1 MYETHFHLKGRPF
14 TSVPDPRFAYF
25 SESFVHALNTLDL
38 TVRQGVGIGLMTGAA
53 GTGKTLLCKTLAEK
67 LADDPLPVLLLNA
80 SFPTRSSLLQAILF
94 ELKRPYRRMTEQE
107 LRLELVSHG
116 RDLAMYR
123 TGIALIVDEAHMLKE
138 HILEELRSLT
148 NFIYQSRSVF
158 RVVLSGQPVLE
169 EVLARRSLQ
178 AINHKLEAHVCLDEL
193 TQKESVEFILTR
205 VQECGGELLE
215 MFDEAALELIVY
227 AADGN
232 PRCLNQ
238 LCDHACMLAFEGKAS
253 RVSVTH
259 VQRALSEL
267 QKLPLHWNIP
277 PTTEVETLEQGVS
290 DTIEI
295 GGESDVQ
302 RQNLPTEAEL
312 EIESATSFE
321 VGAPAEPVRREP
333 VSQHSP
339 QIPEAVEIDDDD
351 LEALEIDLDDEPLD
365 ESTSD
370 FELATLEME
379 LRAEQE
385 EQQVSKQPTVAE
397 EASFEDEPV
406 TAENVDEVECSLAH
420 TRDVDQTTVSETSG
434 LDCPFDKN
442 WDIETEMAELEYD
455 ASFEAHAQI
464 PLEESDDEDRF
475 EISVIPVT
483 EIEEDPEPFEAEA
496 VFDRYA
502 LMDARRLGQLDQF
515 ERTITPAPTNK
526 SRRCDD
532 VEMEIANSVIGL
544 CTEVGSGFYLDE
556 DYVPRPDEVLGTP
569 IDSATARHDPVDP
582 DYGLDEDDLAG
593 F

>member
-14 TSVPDPRFAYF
+14 SSVPDPRFAYY

-238 LCDHACMLAFEGKAS
+238 LCDHACMLAYEGKAS
-253 RVSVTH
+253 RVGVTH
-259 VQRALSEL
+259 VQQALSEL

-277 PTTEVETLEQGVS
+277 STNEEVLGQDVS
-290 DTIEI
+290 DSIEI
-295 GGESDVQ
+295 GETDEDHEDVAFD
-302 RQNLPTEAEL
+302 TEA
-312 EIESATSFE
+312 ATSFE
-321 VGAPAEPVRREP
+321 VGAPVESTPERAVTEQPP
-333 VSQHSP
+333 QMVS
-339 QIPEAVEIDDDD
+339 AGDDAGDD
-351 LEALEIDLDDEPLD
+351 LEVMEIEADDEPLV
-365 ESTSD
+365 ESASD
-370 FELATLEME
+370 FELSTLEME

-385 EQQVSKQPTVAE
+385 ERQACIQSTPAEVSAE
-397 EASFEDEPV
+397 IEAPA
-406 TAENVDEVECSLAH
+406 TAEADEELECSAGQSKAG
-420 TRDVDQTTVSETSG
+420 TQPAAEDSG
-434 LDCPFDKN
+434 LECPFDKN
-442 WDIETEMAELEYD
+442 WDIEAEMAELEYE
-455 ASFEAHAQI
+455 ASFEEHAELPQD
-464 PLEESDDEDRF
+464 ETEDDDRF

-483 EIEEDPEPFEAEA
+483 EIEEEPEPFEAEA

-502 LMDARRLGQLDQF
+502 LMDARRLGQLSQLESSTSCSATETAD
-515 ERTITPAPTNK
+515 
-526 SRRCDD
+526 CDDD
-532 VEMEIANSVIGL
+532 VETRIANSVMGL
-544 CTEVGSGFYLDE
+544 CTEVGSGFYMDE
-556 DYVPRPDEVLGTP
+556 DYVPRPEEVLGTP
-569 IDSATARHDPVDP
+569 IDSATARHDPVEP
-582 DYGLDEDDLAG
+582 DYSLDEDDLAG

>member
-14 TSVPDPRFAYF
+14 SSVPDPRFAYY

-238 LCDHACMLAFEGKAS
+238 LCDHACMLAFEGKAN

-277 PTTEVETLEQGVS
+277 TTNETVVEQGVS
-290 DTIEI
+290 DSIEI
-295 GGESDVQ
+295 GGDSEVHEDVVTE
-302 RQNLPTEAEL
+302 TEA
-312 EIESATSFE
+312 ATSFE
-321 VGAPAEPVRREP
+321 VGAPVETAPIETETVEPVAKQP
-333 VSQHSP
+333 P
-339 QIPEAVEIDDDD
+339 LMTEAVEEVEDD
-351 LEALEIDLDDEPLD
+351 LEVLEIEIEIDDVPFD

-370 FELATLEME
+370 FELSTLEME

-385 EQQVSKQPTVAE
+385 ERQASEQPNAVE
-397 EASFEDEPV
+397 ESIDVEAPA
-406 TAENVDEVECSLAH
+406 TAELECSIGQAEVDELPAAEDSSL
-420 TRDVDQTTVSETSG
+420 V
-434 LDCPFDKN
+434 CPFDKN
-442 WDIETEMAELEYD
+442 WDIESEMAELEYE
-455 ASFEAHAQI
+455 ASFEEQRGVPAEIAETEADD
-464 PLEESDDEDRF
+464 PCEATVAPVAETEEVS
-475 EISVIPVT
+475 
-483 EIEEDPEPFEAEA
+483 EPCEAEA

-515 ERTITPAPTNK
+515 ETSTTPAAAG
-526 SRRCDD
+526 SSDCEDD
-532 VEMEIANSVIGL
+532 VETKIANSVFGL

-569 IDSATARHDPVDP
+569 IDSATARHDPVEP
-582 DYGLDEDDLAG
+582 DYSLDDDDLAG